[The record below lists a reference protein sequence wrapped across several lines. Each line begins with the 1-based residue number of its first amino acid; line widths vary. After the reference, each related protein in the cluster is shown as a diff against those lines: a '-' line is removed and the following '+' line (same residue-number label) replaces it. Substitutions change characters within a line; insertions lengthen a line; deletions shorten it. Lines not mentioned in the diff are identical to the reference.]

1 MSKMAPR
8 QPKDTKGS
16 SGTKKDSRS
25 GQSAPNTSFRAPWSS
40 NKEGPSRGNPNW
52 SKGTPKEAHKGPMH
66 FKKKI

>member
-16 SGTKKDSRS
+16 SGTKKRFT
-25 GQSAPNTSFRAPWSS
+25 QRPKCTQNLLSS
-40 NKEGPSRGNPNW
+40 PMEPQQDKGRLKGNPNW

-66 FKKKI
+66 SK